1 MQTIKK
7 ILSVIGDILLLI
19 VLMTIWL
26 LPLIISIVK
35 DNYWLML
42 IYIAWIIPATILT
55 YFILNLYD

>member
-19 VLMTIWL
+19 VLGTIWL

-55 YFILNLYD
+55 YFIINLYD

>member
-1 MQTIKK
+1 MKTIKK
-7 ILSVIGDILLLI
+7 ILSIIGDILLLI
-19 VLMTIWL
+19 VLVTIWL